1 MNKHCFLNHER
12 TSQRFQGEGCFERLQ
27 HMVHI
32 AIAIEKKKMLGI
44 RLGLSMA
51 NNTLEKT
58 NTDSIGNQRLSFVIF
73 LLLSE
78 GNEGAKIRTELMTFF
93 KKRCNDTISPL
104 IFLLQGVLSL
114 FVLIYNC
121 VRDHRV
127 PAGSNCALPNG
138 PSRSLPKR
146 HRHISAVHLRSHLA
160 RKCTRGW
167 LHTKP
172 GQVRNHANYRSE
184 KKFRVVSGQRPL

>member
-104 IFLLQGVLSL
+104 IFFERVSH
-114 FVLIYNC
+114 VDYNSPSPKNDLC
-121 VRDHRV
+121 H
-127 PAGSNCALPNG
+127 NINKIIEHLPGKPWN
-138 PSRSLPKR
+138 
-146 HRHISAVHLRSHLA
+146 
-160 RKCTRGW
+160 RK
-167 LHTKP
+167 
-172 GQVRNHANYRSE
+172 
-184 KKFRVVSGQRPL
+184 